1 MAQPGPSQD
10 EALRA
15 HAETFALN
23 LTETVQAA
31 FGASVTPFTVV
42 GRPDATVAR
51 FFVRQNE
58 AEGIVLHVEGRP
70 LLRLLVTY
78 QCTWD
83 HRGAYLAVEKSS
95 VEVLAPASSE
105 PLFRY
110 DYLRNA
116 QSVACA
122 HLQVY
127 AHRDAVT
134 WAMSAAGTRSRRSKR
149 RVVALDEGTKLPR
162 LGDLHFPL
170 GGARFR
176 PCLEDVLQM
185 LADEL
190 GVDVQPGAHTALAE
204 GRQLWRLDQLAAAVR
219 DAPETAAKVL
229 EGLDYE
235 VSRPAAGPAP
245 DRVERLQAP

>member
-1 MAQPGPSQD
+1 MPSQD
-10 EALRA
+10 EELRA
-15 HAETFALN
+15 RAETFAAN
-23 LTETVQAA
+23 ITRTVQAA
-31 FGASVTPFTVV
+31 FGSRVPPFVVV
-42 GRPDATVAR
+42 GRPGTAVAR
-51 FFVRQNE
+51 FYVRQEE
-58 AEGIVLHVEGRP
+58 AEGIVLHVEGSP

-83 HRGAYLAVEKSS
+83 HRGAYLAVEKSA
-95 VEVLAPASSE
+95 VEVLAPASTE

-116 QSVACA
+116 HRVACA

-127 AHRDAVT
+127 AHRDATT
-134 WAMSAAGTRSRRSKR
+134 WAMSAAGTRSRRSRKR
-149 RVVALDEGTKLPR
+149 LTAAEEGTEVPR

-190 GVDVQPGAHTALAE
+190 GVDVEKGAYRALAE
-204 GRQLWRLDQLAAAVR
+204 GRQQWRLDQLAAAVR
-219 DAPETAAKVL
+219 DSPETAAKVL
-229 EGLDYE
+229 EELKYTVG
-235 VSRPAAGPAP
+235 RPEGGPFPNREDRLRAP
-245 DRVERLQAP
+245 